1 MLEYDTNSVNICFG
15 FSIRPNCPMNDD
27 AGAAVTGLRSQKKD
41 ALRTQVAD
49 ELIALIAEGR
59 LDLSHDLIAERTGI
73 SRRTLYRYF
82 PNQESL
88 MQAAWQRVTQHA
100 GPNVTFPRSEQDLL
114 DQLPD
119 IYRGFDEIAPVA
131 TLLRSTP
138 QGRAVRLSQKK
149 RRVESYTA
157 AAADAVRQLPPKDR
171 KLATAM
177 LQVLH
182 TTPWLEMRDHWDL
195 SGEQIA
201 EATGWAMRT
210 LLADLR
216 KRKGKPLSES
226 V

>member
-1 MLEYDTNSVNICFG
+1 M
-15 FSIRPNCPMNDD
+15 
-27 AGAAVTGLRSQKKD
+27 TGIRSQKKD
-41 ALRTQVAD
+41 ALRNQVAD

-59 LDLSHDLIAERTGI
+59 LDLSHDLVAERTGI

-88 MQAAWQRVTQHA
+88 MQAAWQRVTEQA
-100 GPNVTFPRSEQDLL
+100 GPKVTFPQSERDLI

-119 IYRGFDEIAPVA
+119 IYRGFDEIAPIA
-131 TLLRSTP
+131 TLVRSTP
-138 QGRAVRLSQKK
+138 QGRAIRLSQKK
-149 RRVESYTA
+149 KRVESYTA

-226 V
+226 A